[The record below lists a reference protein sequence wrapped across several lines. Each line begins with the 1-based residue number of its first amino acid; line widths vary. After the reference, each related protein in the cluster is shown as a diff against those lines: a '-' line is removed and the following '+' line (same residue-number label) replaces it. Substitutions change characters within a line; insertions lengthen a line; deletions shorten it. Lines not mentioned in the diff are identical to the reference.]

1 MDFAQIR
8 RLTIVALFSDDRLAD
23 QLVLKG
29 GNALSLVY
37 RVSPRTSL
45 DLDFSLEGDFPD
57 FEEARK
63 RLFRALRDRFDSAG
77 YAVFDEQLEP
87 KPRLEG
93 EDERPW
99 WGGYELKFKLVEK
112 AKFQALQNHP
122 RKLQIDA
129 LVVGP
134 RQQRTFTVEFSKY
147 EHTAGKVERELD
159 YYTIY
164 VYTPEMIVAE
174 KLRAICQQM
183 PAYPLRGH
191 RRARARDFYD
201 IHRAITQLGIDLT
214 TRENHELVQNIFAA
228 KRVPLTL
235 LRDVRNQ
242 REFHRPDW
250 PDVVA
255 SVPESLQE
263 FDFYFDFVVGQIG
276 RLKSLGDE
284 EAPP

>member
-1 MDFAQIR
+1 MDFAEIR
-8 RLTIVALFSDDRLAD
+8 RLTIIALFSDDQLVD

-37 RVSPRTSL
+37 GVSPRTSL
-45 DLDFSLEGDFPD
+45 DLDFSLEGDFPNL
-57 FEEARK
+57 EEARQ

-77 YAVFDEQLEP
+77 YVVFDERLEP

-112 AKFQALQNHP
+112 EKFQALRNRP
-122 RKLQIDA
+122 
-129 LVVGP
+129 
-134 RQQRTFTVEFSKY
+134 
-147 EHTAGKVERELD
+147 
-159 YYTIY
+159 
-164 VYTPEMIVAE
+164 E

-183 PAYPLRGH
+183 PAYALRGR

-201 IHRAITQLGIDLT
+201 IHRAITQLGIDLASQGN
-214 TRENHELVQNIFAA
+214 RELMRRIFAA
-228 KRVPLTL
+228 KQVPLAL
-235 LRDVRNQ
+235 LGEVRSQ

-255 SVPESLQE
+255 SVPEALQE
-263 FDFYFDFVVGQIG
+263 FDSYFDFVAGQIE
-276 RLKSLGDE
+276 RLKSFWHE